1 MFAHQSSDNDSGF
14 TALRRHDEYYLTGG
28 DLFFL
33 VEQNHFRVH
42 RYFFERESQFF
53 KIQLATPASPGAARR
68 GTSESTA
75 IVLNDVKSA
84 DFAKFLWV
92 FYNPKYS
99 LYKARVDD
107 WVVIM
112 ALAHQWGFQEV
123 MRLATREI
131 ERLEMPDIDRIVA
144 YHRFELD
151 RSLLIHRY
159 AALTARE
166 EPLTYE
172 EGMALG
178 MDTTLKIF
186 RAREVARAT
195 PAADGS
201 RSPTSAVL
209 PDEEMQSLIVDLFDI
224 TEYSTSEGDKESQVP
239 KQPESVKSSP
249 TKQTSST
256 TKPASS
262 ISNEPPV
269 PPAKTNGTSS
279 TPTPA
284 TPVKPA
290 TAPGASK
297 PAWGA
302 GASTTKA
309 GGAATDANATPTTT
323 TTTSTENP
331 TTSTTKPVPDTTTA
345 ANDTNKDA
353 GNEQKGASTAGATN
367 ASSGPNMPDRLS
379 SLFSEPSTGTAGDV
393 DTSGA
398 ATGNGVSDPN
408 ASDPNKSPEGLR
420 SPTPSGN
427 KKKWK
432 KTN

>member
-1 MFAHQSSDNDSGF
+1 
-14 TALRRHDEYYLTGG
+14 
-28 DLFFL
+28 
-33 VEQNHFRVH
+33 
-42 RYFFERESQFF
+42 
-53 KIQLATPASPGAARR
+53 
-68 GTSESTA
+68 
-75 IVLNDVKSA
+75 
-84 DFAKFLWV
+84 
-92 FYNPKYS
+92 
-99 LYKARVDD
+99 
-107 WVVIM
+107 M

-224 TEYSTSEGDKESQVP
+224 TEYSTSEGDKESQAQ

-249 TKQTSST
+249 TKQAST
-256 TKPASS
+256 TKPAPST
-262 ISNEPPV
+262 SNEPPV

-284 TPVKPA
+284 TTVKPA
-290 TAPGASK
+290 TAPTPSK

-302 GASTTKA
+302 GTSTTKA
-309 GGAATDANATPTTT
+309 GGAATNENATPTTT

-331 TTSTTKPVPDTTTA
+331 TTSPTEPVADTTTA
-345 ANDTNKDA
+345 TNDISKDA
-353 GNEQKGASTAGATN
+353 GKEQKGASTGGLVIHSDIRCIPDLTKLFGSTAGATN
-367 ASSGPNMPDRLS
+367 ASSGPNMSNPLS
-379 SLFSEPSTGTAGDV
+379 SLFSQSSADPAGED

-398 ATGNGVSDPN
+398 ATGNGTSDP
-408 ASDPNKSPEGLR
+408 AAPTTKPNESPR
-420 SPTPSGN
+420 SPTPVRGRG
-427 KKKWK
+427 KGRGGR
-432 KTN
+432 

>member
-1 MFAHQSSDNDSGF
+1 MGAHYYDTLWN
-14 TALRRHDEYYLTGG
+14 TEYVL
-28 DLFFL
+28 L
-33 VEQNHFRVH
+33 V
-42 RYFFERESQFF
+42 
-53 KIQLATPASPGAARR
+53 
-68 GTSESTA
+68 
-75 IVLNDVKSA
+75 
-84 DFAKFLWV
+84 
-92 FYNPKYS
+92 KYS

-112 ALAHQWGFQEV
+112 ALAHKWGFQEV

-151 RSLLIHRY
+151 RSLLIPRY

-166 EPLTYE
+166 EPLSYE

-209 PDEEMQSLIVDLFDI
+209 PDKEMQSLIVDLFDI
-224 TEYSTSEGDKESQVP
+224 TEYSASAADKEPQVQ

-256 TKPASS
+256 TKPAPYPV
-262 ISNEPPV
+262 NEPPV

-279 TPTPA
+279 TP
-284 TPVKPA
+284 VKPN
-290 TAPGASK
+290 TAPPRGQ
-297 PAWGA
+297 G
-302 GASTTKA
+302 GSTTKT
-309 GGAATDANATPTTT
+309 GVAATNTNATPTTT
-323 TTTSTENP
+323 TPTASTENP
-331 TTSTTKPVPDTTTA
+331 TTTTEPVADTTTA

-353 GNEQKGASTAGATN
+353 DKEQKGASTGGLVIHSDIKCIPDLTKLFGSTAGATN
-367 ASSGPNMPDRLS
+367 ASSGSNVPEHLS
-379 SLFSEPSTGTAGDV
+379 GLFSQPPTSTAGDD
-393 DTSGA
+393 DTPGA
-398 ATGNGVSDPN
+398 AAGNG
-408 ASDPNKSPEGLR
+408 ASDPQPFRPQQGLR
-420 SPTPSGN
+420 RCSKPHSFRKQKEVEKSELVAT
-427 KKKWK
+427 
-432 KTN
+432 